1 MFRDPKCT
9 GGNKASNYTGLLHA
23 TGTAML
29 KFLHDRED
37 RNLKINYGATSEV
50 KLLTRDELI
59 KIIKDKHHQ
68 KSKALKKAMKPSKS
82 AKKAIN
88 FDESDSS
95 DSDESSSV
103 FESSDADQIS
113 TSSNVLIVSSVA
125 TV

>member
-1 MFRDPKCT
+1 M
-9 GGNKASNYTGLLHA
+9 
-23 TGTAML
+23 
-29 KFLHDRED
+29 
-37 RNLKINYGATSEV
+37 KISYGATSEV
-50 KLLTRDELI
+50 KLLTLDELI

-68 KSKALKKAMKPSKS
+68 KSKAVKKARKTSKS

-95 DSDESSSV
+95 DSDESSSD
-103 FESSDADQIS
+103 FESHDDDQIS